1 MISPKNLL
9 RSTDHAEP
17 AQLYRILDNK
27 TKPFHSQSHLENN
40 KEMCTFQH
48 SQKKMLFVSQ

>member
-48 SQKKMLFVSQ
+48 SQKKMLSL